1 MKNLFVIL
9 LLIVAFALVF
19 VNYGDKLPFFGSDDQ
34 TKGIKV
40 SKDIESIEIDV
51 DSSSTTVIPTNNNRL
66 EAELH
71 GKGKLTIS
79 QTNDT
84 IELKVDRKWF
94 DWLSFFDKKNKLTI
108 YLPENYD
115 RDMDIKVGSGNFV
128 FEGHSEEKPMTLST
142 LSLEMS
148 SGNVE
153 LENFVTKEFD
163 HEGSSGRIS
172 IHSLKTDKGSF
183 DISSGKIDLSGYVGP
198 LDADLSSGRLNA
210 QMDELNDSVNIKIS
224 SGSVDLDLPDN
235 ADFTL
240 NGKVSSGDIS
250 SEFPLTN
257 HKVNKKDISGK
268 HGKGTHPINLKVSS
282 GNIDIH

>member
-1 MKNLFVIL
+1 
-9 LLIVAFALVF
+9 VAFALVF
-19 VNYGDKLPFFGSDDQ
+19 VNYGDRLPFFGSDDQ
-34 TKGIKV
+34 TKEV
-40 SKDIESIEIDV
+40 EVTKDIESIEIDV
-51 DSSSTTVIPTNNNRL
+51 ESISTTVIPSDNNRF
-66 EAELH
+66 EAELQ
-71 GKGKLTIS
+71 GKGKLNIS
-79 QTNDT
+79 QSNDS
-84 IELKVDRKWF
+84 IELKVNRKWF
-94 DWLSFFDKKNKLTI
+94 DWFSFFDDKNKLTI

-128 FEGHSEEKPMTLST
+128 FEGQSEEKPMTLST

-183 DISSGKIDLSGYVGP
+183 DISSGKIDLRDYEGP

-210 QMDELNDSVNIKIS
+210 QLNELNDAVNIKIS

-257 HKVNKKDISGK
+257 HTVNKKDISGK